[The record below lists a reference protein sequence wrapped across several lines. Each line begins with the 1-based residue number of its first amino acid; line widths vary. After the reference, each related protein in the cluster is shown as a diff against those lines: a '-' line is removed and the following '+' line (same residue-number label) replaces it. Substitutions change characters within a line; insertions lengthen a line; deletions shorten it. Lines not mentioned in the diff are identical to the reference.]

1 MKPVLVLVED
11 NEELMEV
18 ICGHLHDK
26 CKVVKIL
33 NERQALSLLRDD
45 VIIQPNKNNHHPGTG
60 LSFIQ
65 LNESFSEYSDEI
77 FLQKLHKAIYNNLD
91 DTELNVYRLARFMNM
106 SRSTLFRRIK
116 SITDMAPYELI
127 NITRLNKAAQLL
139 SEGGYKIFEVAGMV
153 GFTSQTSFGRN
164 FLKQFGMTPT
174 QYQRQYGSR
183 RVVYA

>member
-11 NEELMEV
+11 NQEVMEV
-18 ICGHLHDK
+18 ICGHLHEK

-33 NERQALSLLRDD
+33 NESQALSLLHDD
-45 VIIQPNKNNHHPGTG
+45 VVIEPNKNNHPGAG
-60 LSFIQ
+60 LSFIH
-65 LNESFSEYSDEI
+65 LTNGFSEYSDEI
-77 FLQKLHKAIYNNLD
+77 FLQKLHSAIYNNLD
-91 DTELNVYRLARFMNM
+91 DTELNVYRLARCMNM

-139 SEGGYKIFEVAGMV
+139 TEGGYKIFEVAGMV